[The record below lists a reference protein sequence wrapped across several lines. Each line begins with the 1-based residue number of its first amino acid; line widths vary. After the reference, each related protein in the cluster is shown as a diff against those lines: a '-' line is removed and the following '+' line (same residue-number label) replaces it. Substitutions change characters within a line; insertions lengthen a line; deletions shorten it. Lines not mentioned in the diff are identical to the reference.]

1 MTIRELLKARTFKA
15 RVVGLGCWLL
25 CVGVLFLYIPDSYK
39 AWVLVPTLGFVC
51 ALLYMLYFIR
61 CPKCDAR
68 IGQAM
73 TGMSK
78 LNFCPT
84 CGVSMDTPV

>member
-1 MTIRELLKARTFKA
+1 MTIRKLLKARIFKA
-15 RVVGLGCWLL
+15 RVAGFGCWLL
-25 CVGVLFLYIPDSYK
+25 CAGFIFVVPDAYK
-39 AWVLVPTLGFVC
+39 AWALIPTLGFAGSV
-51 ALLYMLYFIR
+51 LYVLFFLR
-61 CPKCDAR
+61 CPKCGAR